1 MREIPR
7 GQNRPLEQPI
17 RRQGFASLRP
27 AAARSRV
34 QPYFIAIY
42 INIQQ
47 TSFPSLNRR
56 TLSIQWR
63 TSLIMGSSLA
73 MSADLVLLP
82 LEGTNTDHSQWIN
95 LARFSNECLLIIS
108 DSSPVGGQNGRNL
121 TKGCAR
127 GAGKEENSP
136 LFLPSQHPID
146 RAQKT
151 ERRLGTSQP
160 AYYKQLRTG
169 KRQKPGLFCA
179 QEASK
184 SCL

>member
-1 MREIPR
+1 MTEQAWSKEGFTIMANN
-7 GQNRPLEQPI
+7 NRSLEQPI

-82 LEGTNTDHSQWIN
+82 LDGTNKDNFQWIN
-95 LARFSNECLLIIS
+95 LARFSNDCLLIIS
-108 DSSPVGGQNGRNL
+108 DSSPVGGQNARNVRAREVLGRKKTL
-121 TKGCAR
+121 
-127 GAGKEENSP
+127 P
-136 LFLPSQHPID
+136 FFFLPITPLT
-146 RAQKT
+146 AL
-151 ERRLGTSQP
+151 RRLRDDWGRFSAGCKENHFYSLSFGQ
-160 AYYKQLRTG
+160 A
-169 KRQKPGLFCA
+169 
-179 QEASK
+179 EASIY
-184 SCL
+184 

>member
-27 AAARSRV
+27 AAARWRV
-34 QPYFIAIY
+34 QPYIIAIY

-82 LEGTNTDHSQWIN
+82 LEGTNKDNSPWIKQT
-95 LARFSNECLLIIS
+95 AACLLY
-108 DSSPVGGQNGRNL
+108 L
-121 TKGCAR
+121 TRPQSEDRSRETWLMGAR
-127 GAGKEENSP
+127 GVLGRKETLPFFLLPITP
-136 LFLPSQHPID
+136 LTTL
-146 RAQKT
+146 
-151 ERRLGTSQP
+151 RRLRDDWGQVSLLIT
-160 AYYKQLRTG
+160 ANY
-169 KRQKPGLFCA
+169 GL
-179 QEASK
+179 E
-184 SCL
+184 